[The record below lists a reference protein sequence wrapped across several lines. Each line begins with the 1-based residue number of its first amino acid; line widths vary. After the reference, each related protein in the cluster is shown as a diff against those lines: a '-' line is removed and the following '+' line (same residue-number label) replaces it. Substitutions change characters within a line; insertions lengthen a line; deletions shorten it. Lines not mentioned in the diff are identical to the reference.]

1 MTALL
6 IFIAV
11 YLLFFSKS
19 NILKTL
25 VEAVMGALFLFVLFI
40 AYVIYNASV

>member
-11 YLLFFSKS
+11 YLLFFSKKS
-19 NILKTL
+19 LLTRLI
-25 VEAVMGALFLFVLFI
+25 EAVVGAFFLFVLFI
-40 AYVIYNASV
+40 AYVIYSASI